1 LPSDLLRLGIA
12 HVRVNNAAF
21 ERFGIAD
28 VAGDRAALAAALER
42 ALAAPRRP
50 FDGYGRL
57 PSAADEVLALVG

>member
-1 LPSDLLRLGIA
+1 
-12 HVRVNNAAF
+12 VNNAAF